1 MALGADNNTV
11 LLQYTQY
18 IVLLFYVHI
27 SNSLLGDKCCA
38 HFAVFI
44 DKFRLAHFRLGFIY
58 KNIYKHMCNLCYF
71 VYLWSKLHFQIDGF
85 LLNRINTH
93 VYTHCQYVML
103 EIGRDIHAC
112 YCAWEFDK
120 FIDLNMLIA
129 VIFPGT

>member
-44 DKFRLAHFRLGFIY
+44 DKFRLAHFRLGFIRSTFINKKY
-58 KNIYKHMCNLCYF
+58 ISTCVIFAFVYIYKVNCTF
-71 VYLWSKLHFQIDGF
+71 KLMGF
-85 LLNRINTH
+85 
-93 VYTHCQYVML
+93 YS
-103 EIGRDIHAC
+103 IG
-112 YCAWEFDK
+112 
-120 FIDLNMLIA
+120 
-129 VIFPGT
+129 

>member
-44 DKFRLAHFRLGFIY
+44 DKFRLAHFRLGFIRSTF
-58 KNIYKHMCNLCYF
+58 IYSKIYISTCVIYAI
-71 VYLWSKLHFQIDGF
+71 VYIYEVNYTFKLMGF
-85 LLNRINTH
+85 
-93 VYTHCQYVML
+93 YS
-103 EIGRDIHAC
+103 IG
-112 YCAWEFDK
+112 
-120 FIDLNMLIA
+120 
-129 VIFPGT
+129 